1 MRNTFCIILNDK
13 NPTVKIITYDMK
25 KRGNDNIFKKL
36 ILDQE
41 DNLTLLCAFKK
52 SIVLQKKNIVFGRKI
67 ISRK

>member
-1 MRNTFCIILNDK
+1 MTK
-13 NPTVKIITYDMK
+13 NPTVKIITYGMR

-41 DNLTLLCAFKK
+41 DHLILLCAFKK
-52 SIVLQKKNIVFGRKI
+52 IYCTAEKNIVFGRKI

>member
-13 NPTVKIITYDMK
+13 NPTVKIITYDMR

-41 DNLTLLCAFKK
+41 DNLTLLCEFKK
-52 SIVLQKKNIVFGRKI
+52 IYCTAGKKYSFW
-67 ISRK
+67 